1 VSLEREWGFRINHIL
16 DAIEKIQRYT
26 SEMDFEQFAGDD
38 RTVDAVI
45 RNFLVIGEATR
56 HVPDEVRASCTEIPW
71 KLMEGMRHVLVHDY
85 ETVRLDTLWRT
96 IIDDLPPL
104 VVPLRRLT

>member
-1 VSLEREWGFRINHIL
+1 MSREREWVFRINHIL

-26 SEMDFEQFAGDD
+26 SGMNFEQFAGDD

-56 HVPDEVRASCTEIPW
+56 RVPAEVRASCTEIPW
-71 KLMEGMRHVLVHDY
+71 KLMEGMRHVLVHEY

-104 VVPLRRLT
+104 VAPLRRLI